1 MNKTIILFN
10 LIWFAN
16 SKKEFTAKEVADEFN
31 ISVRTAHRY
40 ITDLSDMGIPIYSKQ
55 GRNGG
60 YKVLDNQV
68 YPPVLFSKDEIF
80 AILFSF
86 NYLGNY
92 NNLPFSLGINS
103 VKEKI
108 YSLLPKDTLNE
119 FTELDEVLQ
128 INEFRFKHDAPFLRE
143 IIIAAINK
151 NILIIQYNSH
161 KSISNK
167 KIVPLGVYA
176 YNGKW
181 YSPALDVELMEYR
194 LYRVDRIKS
203 LKNSGDT
210 NENLMSLKEWFDNYP
225 ITNPVNLYV
234 QLNRIA
240 YLECLDI
247 YFLQNDLKYIND
259 NYYVLEKTI
268 DLSEIP
274 FYTKILLRLGKN
286 AKIIKPS
293 LLVDNFKREIMSL
306 CKLYD
311 IKSNL

>member
-108 YSLLPKDTLNE
+108 YSLLPEDTLKE
-119 FTELDEVLQ
+119 FTELDDVLQ

-161 KSISNK
+161 KSRSNK
-167 KIVPLGVYA
+167 KIVPLGIYA

-181 YSPALDVELMEYR
+181 YSPALDIELMEYR
-194 LYRVDRIKS
+194 LYRVDRIKN

-234 QLNRIA
+234 QLNRVA

-259 NYYVLEKTI
+259 NYYALEKTI

-274 FYTKILLRLGKN
+274 FYTKILLKLGTN
-286 AKIIKPS
+286 AKVIEPS
-293 LLVDNFKREIMSL
+293 LLVDNFKREIMCL
-306 CKLYD
+306 HKLYD
-311 IKSNL
+311 IKS

>member
-1 MNKTIILFN
+1 MNKATILFD
-10 LIWFAN
+10 LIWFVN
-16 SKKEFTAKEVADEFN
+16 SKKEFTAREVANEFN
-31 ISVRTAHRY
+31 VSIRTAHRY

-55 GRNGG
+55 GKNGG

-68 YPPVLFSKDEIF
+68 YPPILFSKDEIF

-92 NNLPFSLGINS
+92 NNLPFSLSINS

-108 YSLLPKDTLNE
+108 YLLLPKDTLKE
-119 FTELDEVLQ
+119 FTELDDALQ

-143 IIIAAINK
+143 IITAAINK
-151 NILIIQYNSH
+151 NIVIIQYNSH
-161 KSISNK
+161 KSRTNK

-194 LYRVDRIKS
+194 LYRVDRIKDF
-203 LKNSGDT
+203 KNSEDT
-210 NENLMSLKEWFDNYP
+210 NENLISLKEWFFNYP
-225 ITNPVNLYV
+225 INNPVNLYV
-234 QLNRIA
+234 QLNRVA

-247 YFLQNDLKYIND
+247 YFLQNDLKYVND
-259 NYYVLEKTI
+259 NYYTLEKII

-274 FYTKILLRLGKN
+274 FYTKILLKFGSN
-286 AKIIKPS
+286 AKVIEPS
-293 LLVDNFKREIMSL
+293 ELVDNLKREIM
-306 CKLYD
+306 CMHKLYD
-311 IKSNL
+311 IKSK